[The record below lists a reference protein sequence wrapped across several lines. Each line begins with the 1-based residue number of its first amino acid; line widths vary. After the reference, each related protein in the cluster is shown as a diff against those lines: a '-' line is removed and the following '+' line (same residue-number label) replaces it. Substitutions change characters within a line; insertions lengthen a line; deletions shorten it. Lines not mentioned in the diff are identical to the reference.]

1 MGPKTPVSLVNRE
14 NLASPEIL
22 EIPEILER
30 LKTEREQLYCRPRE
44 APLRKS

>member
-1 MGPKTPVSLVNRE
+1 MGPKTPVSLVNRV
-14 NLASPEIL
+14 NLASPGIL
-22 EIPEILER
+22 EILER

>member
-1 MGPKTPVSLVNRE
+1 MGPKTPVNRV
-14 NLASPEIL
+14 NLASPEN
-22 EIPEILER
+22 PETLER

>member
-1 MGPKTPVSLVNRE
+1 MGPKTPMSLVNRV

-22 EIPEILER
+22 EI

-44 APLRKS
+44 ASLRKS